1 MIENGNINV
10 ESRYDEIKRFI
21 LDDYKNDPT
30 ILGIDGLLDVLLVL
44 HDECSN
50 ATLRG
55 EKSIKTYLENV
66 KTFVSRIKQCRL
78 NRNDFEIIKTIGQ
91 GAFGEVVAVK
101 MKNTE
106 RIFAMK
112 IMNKM
117 EILNRADIVSFRE
130 ERDVLVLGDPQ
141 WITKLYY
148 AFQDNENLYLLME
161 YYYGGDLL
169 TLLSTYDDKFSEDM
183 TRFYVAEIILAVD
196 SLHRLGH
203 IRLADFGSCLRM
215 RADGT
220 VQSNVSVGTPDYIS
234 PEVLCAMNENESC
247 YGSLCDWWSLG
258 CVMWEMLFGSP
269 PFYAEAML
277 DTYGQ
282 IIARSK
288 NKIPLSFP
296 GDVDVSDDAKDLLQK
311 LLCSAD
317 YRLGKNGLNDFKKHP
332 FFTKFDWNNLRQIQP
347 PYIPV
352 VIDTMDILNS
362 NDIEPETFVKTY
374 NTPASKM
381 GLPDKVLFIGFTYS
395 GDSHSSNSIKTIQ
408 ASPVPLNKS
417 TITLKSE
424 SKIINSAIR
433 PSSTSSGNLIFS
445 TNAVRQVTEGEHESK
460 IKLLEL
466 ERTSL
471 VHELN
476 RFHQLYNEIKN
487 DSVKK
492 TREIQELRDF
502 YTDQYE
508 ISRHE
513 QIEYLTRILS
523 LFQDLPESN
532 GIKHFHKHNV
542 SSLSMEEQIRNDLD
556 QKLSFFLTNY
566 KSLLMKDSK
575 DKTKSV
581 SNDVSLLL
589 SKFQDKFSRLLINN
603 GNDGMVLT
611 NETNNLNDPLLKNI
625 ISFFNDVYQQMK
637 KILHDKKE
645 LNDQFISLA
654 KKQRKYINFQS
665 NICKAINEGLDS
677 NSYLKKLVNQM
688 AQEFD
693 QKQELTN
700 PQLVFN
706 SRTSSISSSTGNN
719 PSRALSHSVKLQHME
734 IQQLQIA
741 VEREI
746 QVRQQVEK
754 KLKELEKEIVHK
766 VEELVQLKQE
776 NQLIKKQLDDEQA
789 KHLSKRTISEDK
801 SLVIDNDNNNNNN
814 TSTDH
819 NVRSVPSDPFIPQT
833 PATKANNNQRLDP
846 LQNAFHDFRLNNF
859 YSPCVCHHC
868 LNALIGIVRQGFTC
882 KRCGIVCHSDCV
894 QKVQIACEPS
904 IKDQNQANLGVP
916 YIVQIPKSGGIRKGW
931 NQCQILLFHSKL
943 LFYELSNNTK
953 ISDSEPFLIIDV
965 TDDKF
970 NVCSVTP
977 EDVMHA
983 KKKDIPNIF
992 KITVNKLSSPKI
1004 LKNLYV
1010 LTNNESERDQYI
1022 NMLSNLSMKLNTHI
1036 RNGVIQCGT
1045 FITKEIFD
1053 ISLKKVTGARILDP
1067 NRFLIFGEDGLY
1079 LLDVFDNKPTRL
1091 HDRKIYDLALVSNNE
1106 LLIMLSGKEC
1116 MIRIKSL
1123 QCLLARSPPS
1133 LDSEIPETKNATL
1146 FTTNSISLTLCVAV
1160 KNRIL
1165 CYKLHSK
1172 PQQYPYT
1179 LIHELNTVQSV
1190 SYLELSILKVN
1201 KNEEEILWYG
1211 DSSTCMAQKVAHQS
1225 PSVVLLRDTDRTLE
1239 MFRKLPIVIL
1249 RVIPVTNSSSINE
1262 LLLVYHKLG
1271 IYVNYSTGMRTRH
1284 RELMWSSLPIST
1296 SYTDPYLLV
1305 YTKVSVDIYDVSLGT
1320 WLQSLSLS
1328 NTYPLTLDGSISLS
1342 YDQELIKDHGKLIYI
1357 ASLNRLTRSLHIAE
1371 KYSSPLISDPVNF
1384 QHLEHV
1390 ERDEGLKLL
1399 SRPACDRKRNRIKS
1413 MIETESCNSSDSNRL
1428 LINTSASRSI
1438 LNTSVPLGHSLIHS
1452 SHLFKDQKQKQMI
1465 SNDNS
1470 SHSLGCNDEEN
1481 PYAVLE

>member
-1 MIENGNINV
+1 MIAIV
-10 ESRYDEIKRFI
+10 I
-21 LDDYKNDPT
+21 L
-30 ILGIDGLLDVLLVL
+30 
-44 HDECSN
+44 
-50 ATLRG
+50 
-55 EKSIKTYLENV
+55 
-66 KTFVSRIKQCRL
+66 
-78 NRNDFEIIKTIGQ
+78 
-91 GAFGEVVAVK
+91 
-101 MKNTE
+101 
-106 RIFAMK
+106 
-112 IMNKM
+112 
-117 EILNRADIVSFRE
+117 
-130 ERDVLVLGDPQ
+130 
-141 WITKLYY
+141 
-148 AFQDNENLYLLME
+148 
-161 YYYGGDLL
+161 
-169 TLLSTYDDKFSEDM
+169 
-183 TRFYVAEIILAVD
+183 
-196 SLHRLGH
+196 
-203 IRLADFGSCLRM
+203 GSCLRM

-611 NETNNLNDPLLKNI
+611 NETNNLNEPLLKNI

-693 QKQELTN
+693 QKQELTY

-1465 SNDNS
+1465 SNDNP
-1470 SHSLGCNDEEN
+1470 SHSLACNDEEN

>member
-1 MIENGNINV
+1 MIAIV
-10 ESRYDEIKRFI
+10 I
-21 LDDYKNDPT
+21 L
-30 ILGIDGLLDVLLVL
+30 
-44 HDECSN
+44 
-50 ATLRG
+50 
-55 EKSIKTYLENV
+55 
-66 KTFVSRIKQCRL
+66 
-78 NRNDFEIIKTIGQ
+78 
-91 GAFGEVVAVK
+91 
-101 MKNTE
+101 
-106 RIFAMK
+106 
-112 IMNKM
+112 
-117 EILNRADIVSFRE
+117 
-130 ERDVLVLGDPQ
+130 
-141 WITKLYY
+141 
-148 AFQDNENLYLLME
+148 
-161 YYYGGDLL
+161 
-169 TLLSTYDDKFSEDM
+169 
-183 TRFYVAEIILAVD
+183 
-196 SLHRLGH
+196 
-203 IRLADFGSCLRM
+203 GSCLRM

-362 NDIEPETFVKTY
+362 NDIEPETFVKKSTKTY

-693 QKQELTN
+693 QKQELTY

-1470 SHSLGCNDEEN
+1470 SHSLACNDEEN

>member
-1 MIENGNINV
+1 M
-10 ESRYDEIKRFI
+10 
-21 LDDYKNDPT
+21 
-30 ILGIDGLLDVLLVL
+30 
-44 HDECSN
+44 
-50 ATLRG
+50 
-55 EKSIKTYLENV
+55 
-66 KTFVSRIKQCRL
+66 
-78 NRNDFEIIKTIGQ
+78 
-91 GAFGEVVAVK
+91 
-101 MKNTE
+101 
-106 RIFAMK
+106 
-112 IMNKM
+112 
-117 EILNRADIVSFRE
+117 
-130 ERDVLVLGDPQ
+130 
-141 WITKLYY
+141 
-148 AFQDNENLYLLME
+148 
-161 YYYGGDLL
+161 
-169 TLLSTYDDKFSEDM
+169 
-183 TRFYVAEIILAVD
+183 
-196 SLHRLGH
+196 
-203 IRLADFGSCLRM
+203 
-215 RADGT
+215 
-220 VQSNVSVGTPDYIS
+220 
-234 PEVLCAMNENESC
+234 
-247 YGSLCDWWSLG
+247 
-258 CVMWEMLFGSP
+258 
-269 PFYAEAML
+269 
-277 DTYGQ
+277 
-282 IIARSK
+282 
-288 NKIPLSFP
+288 
-296 GDVDVSDDAKDLLQK
+296 
-311 LLCSAD
+311 LLCE
-317 YRLGKNGLNDFKKHP
+317 L
-332 FFTKFDWNNLRQIQP
+332 
-347 PYIPV
+347 
-352 VIDTMDILNS
+352 
-362 NDIEPETFVKTY
+362 PEFYLT
-374 NTPASKM
+374 
-381 GLPDKVLFIGFTYS
+381 
-395 GDSHSSNSIKTIQ
+395 
-408 ASPVPLNKS
+408 
-417 TITLKSE
+417 
-424 SKIINSAIR
+424 
-433 PSSTSSGNLIFS
+433 GNLIFS
-445 TNAVRQVTEGEHESK
+445 TNAVRQVNNGEHEAK

-471 VHELN
+471 VNELN

-492 TREIQELRDF
+492 AREIQELRDF

-532 GIKHFHKHNV
+532 GIKHFNKHNV
-542 SSLSMEEQIRNDLD
+542 SSFPMEEQIRNDLD

-575 DKTKSV
+575 DKTKSI

-603 GNDGMVLT
+603 GNDEMILT

-625 ISFFNDVYQQMK
+625 ISFFNDLYKQMN
-637 KILHDKKE
+637 KILHDKRK
-645 LNDQFISLA
+645 LNDQLISLA
-654 KKQRKYINFQS
+654 KKQQKYINFQS
-665 NICKAINEGLDS
+665 NICKAINEGQDS

-688 AQEFD
+688 TQEFD

-706 SRTSSISSSTGNN
+706 SRTSSISSIGNN
-719 PSRALSHSVKLQHME
+719 PSRVLSHSVKLQHME
-734 IQQLQIA
+734 IQQLQITI
-741 VEREI
+741 EREI

-789 KHLSKRTISEDK
+789 KQLSKSTISEDK
-801 SLVIDNDNNNNNN
+801 SLVIDNDDNNN

-819 NVRSVPSDPFIPQT
+819 NVRSVTSDPFIPQT
-833 PATKANNNQRLDP
+833 PATKANNNQRLDL

-882 KRCGIVCHSDCV
+882 KRCGIICHSDCV

-916 YIVQIPKSGGIRKGW
+916 YIVQIPRSGGIRKGW
-931 NQCQILLFHSKL
+931 NKCQILLFQSKL
-943 LFYELSNNTK
+943 LFYELSNNKK

-992 KITVNKLSSPKI
+992 KITVNKLSSPKK

-1022 NMLSNLSMKLNTHI
+1022 NMLSNLSMELNTRI
-1036 RNGVIQCGT
+1036 QNGVIQCGT

-1123 QCLLARSPPS
+1123 QRLLVRSSSS

-1160 KNRIL
+1160 KNCIL
-1165 CYKLHSK
+1165 CYKLHSN

-1179 LIHELNTVQSV
+1179 LIHELNTTQNV

-1211 DSSTCMAQKVAHQS
+1211 DSSACMAQKVGHQS

-1305 YTKVSVDIYDVSLGT
+1305 YTKVSIDIYDVSLGI

-1357 ASLNRLTRSLHIAE
+1357 VSLNRLTRSLHIAE
-1371 KYSSPLISDPVNF
+1371 KYSSPLISDPVKF
-1384 QHLEHV
+1384 QHLDHV

-1399 SRPACDRKRNRIKS
+1399 SRPTYDRKRNQIKS
-1413 MIETESCNSSDSNRL
+1413 MIETESCNSSDSNRS
-1428 LINTSASRSI
+1428 LINTNSSRSI
-1438 LNTSVPLGHSLIHS
+1438 LNASVPLGHSLIHS
-1452 SHLFKDQKQKQMI
+1452 SHLFKDQKQKQTI

-1470 SHSLGCNDEEN
+1470 SHSLSFNDEEN

>member
-1 MIENGNINV
+1 MIAIV
-10 ESRYDEIKRFI
+10 I
-21 LDDYKNDPT
+21 L
-30 ILGIDGLLDVLLVL
+30 
-44 HDECSN
+44 
-50 ATLRG
+50 
-55 EKSIKTYLENV
+55 
-66 KTFVSRIKQCRL
+66 
-78 NRNDFEIIKTIGQ
+78 
-91 GAFGEVVAVK
+91 
-101 MKNTE
+101 
-106 RIFAMK
+106 
-112 IMNKM
+112 
-117 EILNRADIVSFRE
+117 
-130 ERDVLVLGDPQ
+130 
-141 WITKLYY
+141 
-148 AFQDNENLYLLME
+148 
-161 YYYGGDLL
+161 
-169 TLLSTYDDKFSEDM
+169 
-183 TRFYVAEIILAVD
+183 
-196 SLHRLGH
+196 
-203 IRLADFGSCLRM
+203 GSCLRM

-362 NDIEPETFVKTY
+362 NDIEPETFVKKSTKTY

-693 QKQELTN
+693 QKQELTY

-1438 LNTSVPLGHSLIHS
+1438 LNTSVPLGHSLIQ
-1452 SHLFKDQKQKQMI
+1452 L
-1465 SNDNS
+1465 
-1470 SHSLGCNDEEN
+1470 
-1481 PYAVLE
+1481 V

>member
-1 MIENGNINV
+1 MIAIV
-10 ESRYDEIKRFI
+10 I
-21 LDDYKNDPT
+21 L
-30 ILGIDGLLDVLLVL
+30 
-44 HDECSN
+44 
-50 ATLRG
+50 
-55 EKSIKTYLENV
+55 
-66 KTFVSRIKQCRL
+66 
-78 NRNDFEIIKTIGQ
+78 
-91 GAFGEVVAVK
+91 
-101 MKNTE
+101 
-106 RIFAMK
+106 
-112 IMNKM
+112 
-117 EILNRADIVSFRE
+117 
-130 ERDVLVLGDPQ
+130 
-141 WITKLYY
+141 
-148 AFQDNENLYLLME
+148 
-161 YYYGGDLL
+161 
-169 TLLSTYDDKFSEDM
+169 
-183 TRFYVAEIILAVD
+183 
-196 SLHRLGH
+196 
-203 IRLADFGSCLRM
+203 GSCLRM

-362 NDIEPETFVKTY
+362 NDIEPETFVKKSTKTY

-1438 LNTSVPLGHSLIHS
+1438 LNTSVPLGHSLIQ
-1452 SHLFKDQKQKQMI
+1452 L
-1465 SNDNS
+1465 
-1470 SHSLGCNDEEN
+1470 
-1481 PYAVLE
+1481 V

>member
-1 MIENGNINV
+1 MIAIV
-10 ESRYDEIKRFI
+10 I
-21 LDDYKNDPT
+21 L
-30 ILGIDGLLDVLLVL
+30 
-44 HDECSN
+44 
-50 ATLRG
+50 
-55 EKSIKTYLENV
+55 
-66 KTFVSRIKQCRL
+66 
-78 NRNDFEIIKTIGQ
+78 
-91 GAFGEVVAVK
+91 
-101 MKNTE
+101 
-106 RIFAMK
+106 
-112 IMNKM
+112 
-117 EILNRADIVSFRE
+117 
-130 ERDVLVLGDPQ
+130 
-141 WITKLYY
+141 
-148 AFQDNENLYLLME
+148 
-161 YYYGGDLL
+161 
-169 TLLSTYDDKFSEDM
+169 
-183 TRFYVAEIILAVD
+183 
-196 SLHRLGH
+196 
-203 IRLADFGSCLRM
+203 GSCLRM

-362 NDIEPETFVKTY
+362 NDIEPETFVKKSTKTY

-611 NETNNLNDPLLKNI
+611 NETNNLNEPLLKNI

-693 QKQELTN
+693 QKQELTY

-1465 SNDNS
+1465 SNDNP
-1470 SHSLGCNDEEN
+1470 SHSLACNDEEN

>member
-1 MIENGNINV
+1 MIAIV
-10 ESRYDEIKRFI
+10 I
-21 LDDYKNDPT
+21 L
-30 ILGIDGLLDVLLVL
+30 
-44 HDECSN
+44 
-50 ATLRG
+50 
-55 EKSIKTYLENV
+55 
-66 KTFVSRIKQCRL
+66 
-78 NRNDFEIIKTIGQ
+78 
-91 GAFGEVVAVK
+91 
-101 MKNTE
+101 
-106 RIFAMK
+106 
-112 IMNKM
+112 
-117 EILNRADIVSFRE
+117 
-130 ERDVLVLGDPQ
+130 
-141 WITKLYY
+141 
-148 AFQDNENLYLLME
+148 
-161 YYYGGDLL
+161 
-169 TLLSTYDDKFSEDM
+169 
-183 TRFYVAEIILAVD
+183 
-196 SLHRLGH
+196 
-203 IRLADFGSCLRM
+203 GSCLRM

-362 NDIEPETFVKTY
+362 NDIEPETFVKKSTKTY